1 MSVSIVIV
9 CMNNI
14 KNIYPCLNSIKK
26 YTSIDYEVLL
36 VAYKFSEENMRK
48 LITDF
53 PWITIIESQEI
64 RGFSENNNLALKQAK
79 GDFCFVLNDDTYF
92 ETPVVDMLYNTMIEH
107 SDIDILSPNLYYP
120 DGRVQF
126 LGRPKLNARKF
137 ILTTLKIWG
146 EKNMRNVYHEKKG
159 IYDIY
164 NISGAAF
171 MIKTDVFKT
180 LGWFDEN
187 YFFSPEDIALS
198 TLAKQK
204 GYRICQNSDIH
215 ITHIASATSSPI
227 SAATLPASFKGHLMF
242 YSNYNKL
249 KFYLLCIIESPLII
263 TKCCVYKILS
273 WITHSE
279 THKIY
284 ANAEFNTLVS
294 IWNNET
300 PKEIFTKFYT
310 KIVTKKDDESTL
322 CKR

>member
-1 MSVSIVIV
+1 
-9 CMNNI
+9 MNNI
-14 KNIYPCLNSIKK
+14 KNIYPCLNSIYK

-48 LITDF
+48 LKTDF
-53 PWITIIESQEI
+53 PLITIIESQEV

-92 ETPVVDMLYNTMIEH
+92 ETPVVDMLYNTMMEH

-120 DGRVQF
+120 DGRLQF

-146 EKNMRNVYHEKKG
+146 EKNMRKVYQGKKG

-171 MIKTDVFKT
+171 MIKTSVFKK
-180 LGWFDEN
+180 LGWFDER

-198 TLAKQK
+198 TLAKK
-204 GYRICQNSDIH
+204 NGYRVCQNSNIK

-227 SAATLPASFKGHLMF
+227 SAATLPSSFKGHLMF
-242 YSNYNKL
+242 YSNFNKY
-249 KFYLLCIIESPLII
+249 KYYLLCLIETPLIFS
-263 TKCCVYKILS
+263 KYCVYKILS
-273 WITHSE
+273 WFTHSE
-279 THKIY
+279 TYKIY
-284 ANAEFNTLVS
+284 SKAEYNTLLS
-294 IWNNET
+294 IWNDET
-300 PKEIFTKFYT
+300 PKEIFTKYYT
-310 KIVTKKDDESTL
+310 KLVTK
-322 CKR
+322 